1 MKVKQI
7 LGIALAGA
15 VSMGAV
21 LGSIMPVYA
30 ASEDWIRV
38 GVDSNG
44 NKQLSVSLDTDGT
57 DEWWHMSFGYTV
69 QPNYKYALR
78 FCDDWTKEWG
88 KSADGYGYYDFAYH
102 NLMTD
107 GQWEAGTDTAMLYPF
122 ALEDVVD
129 ILENFDADINT
140 IHTIPAGEEMFI
152 HGRSDIDKWEDVL
165 ATGYIMVY
173 DQNNNLVDTFPLQS
187 QPADN
192 TDTTVPVTEPADTI
206 PAVENTA
213 DMPVVTDTVTNIQPV
228 QTPDNSVSVEAV
240 AREVIKGKWGVGKE
254 RRIRLETAGY
264 DYAEVQKKVSAMM
277 KQAS

>member
-7 LGIALAGA
+7 LGIALAGV

-21 LGSIMPVYA
+21 LGSRMPVYA
-30 ASEDWIRV
+30 ASEDWIKV
-38 GVDSNG
+38 DVDSNG
-44 NKQLSVSLDTDGT
+44 NKQPSVSLDTDGT

-78 FCDDWTKEWG
+78 FCNDWTKEWG
-88 KSADGYGYYDFAYH
+88 KSADRYGYYDFVYH
-102 NLMTD
+102 NLSMA
-107 GQWEAGTDTAMLYPF
+107 GQWEAGTDTTSLYPY

-129 ILENFDADINT
+129 ILANYDTAQDK
-140 IHTIPAGEEMFI
+140 HTIPAGEEMFI
-152 HGRSDIDKWEDVL
+152 HGRNDIDKWEDVL

-173 DQNNNLVDTFPLQS
+173 NQNNNLVDTFPLQS
-187 QPADN
+187 QPVDN

-213 DMPVVTDTVTNIQPV
+213 DMPVVTDTITNIQPV
-228 QTPDNSVSVEAV
+228 QTSDNSVSVEAV

-264 DYAEVQKKVSAMM
+264 DYAEVQKKVSVMM